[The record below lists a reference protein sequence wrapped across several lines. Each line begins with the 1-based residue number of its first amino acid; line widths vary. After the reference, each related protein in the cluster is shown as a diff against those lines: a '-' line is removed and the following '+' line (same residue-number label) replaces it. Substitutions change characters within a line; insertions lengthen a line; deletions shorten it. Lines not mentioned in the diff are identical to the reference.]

1 MVLWQVPALKMTLDG
16 NRSRNSVTSSGLLSN
31 TTRSLSICMD
41 LLRLLVRS
49 LREPPSAHCA
59 LAIRGAERSGRRCYL
74 LGMHRTSQ
82 RRAILQ
88 ALEEAQGPLT
98 PQEVLERAAAYH
110 ASLGL
115 ATVYRN
121 LNSLAERG
129 AVSVVHLPNESARYE
144 RARHEHH
151 DHFSCDLCG

>member
-1 MVLWQVPALKMTLDG
+1 
-16 NRSRNSVTSSGLLSN
+16 
-31 TTRSLSICMD
+31 
-41 LLRLLVRS
+41 
-49 LREPPSAHCA
+49 
-59 LAIRGAERSGRRCYL
+59 
-74 LGMHRTSQ
+74 MHRTSQ

-151 DHFSCDLCG
+151 DHFSCDLCGRVFELETSCPVAVLEGATLPGGFVVRDHSLTLYGQCPDCTEKN